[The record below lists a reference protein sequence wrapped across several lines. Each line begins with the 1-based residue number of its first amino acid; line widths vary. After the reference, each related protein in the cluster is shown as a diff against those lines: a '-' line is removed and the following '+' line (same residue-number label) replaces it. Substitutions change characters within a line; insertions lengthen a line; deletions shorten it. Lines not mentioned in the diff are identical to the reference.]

1 MNICSTCEEENG
13 RIDAHYEDCWPLV
26 VQQRNA
32 AAVKPEGKLKEA
44 AAVARWHADQ
54 GFTEDTSINKMRYQM
69 KLKHKQVRFDRIL
82 IRKEEEAAAAGASP
96 ATASAGATPASASSA
111 GPAGGGWRP
120 KAMQLLGTHEL
131 CITTPQ
137 LGGGYQLSR
146 KKELSVFPSDHFG
159 LVASFQYQ

>member
-1 MNICSTCEEENG
+1 
-13 RIDAHYEDCWPLV
+13 
-26 VQQRNA
+26 
-32 AAVKPEGKLKEA
+32 
-44 AAVARWHADQ
+44 
-54 GFTEDTSINKMRYQM
+54 M

-82 IRKEEEAAAAGASP
+82 IRKEEEVAAAGASP

-120 KAMQLLGTHEL
+120 KAMQLLGTNEL